1 MSLTKKVMNGELNGE
16 IVWICDYMRRD
27 LNKKP
32 LRSIQPVKCIV
43 VDNDDLPKNKIVYYS
58 ESHYRPIGKN
68 GNPTSRIISPVDT
81 TGYRGYCGNMLFTSH
96 SENECVEKFKSLV
109 DIVMCEWKDKL
120 KTAELEIL
128 TEMKSLNDM
137 LDPK

>member
-1 MSLTKKVMNGELNGE
+1 MNLTEKVMDGELNGE
-16 IVWICDYMRRD
+16 TVWICDYIRPD

-32 LRSIQPVKCIV
+32 LRSIKPVKCVV
-43 VDNDDLPKNKIVYYS
+43 VDNDELPKNKIVYYS

-68 GNPTSRIISPVDT
+68 GKPTSKIISPVDN
-81 TGYRGYCGNMLFTSH
+81 TGYRGYCGNKLFTSR
-96 SENECVEKFKSLV
+96 SESECVEKFKSLV
-109 DIVMCEWKDKL
+109 DIVMDKWKGKL

-128 TEMKSLNDM
+128 NEMKSLNDM